1 MLQPNKLKRALADGT
16 PVFGLIN
23 SVPAPLLVEMLGYAG
38 YDFVIIDL
46 EHSCTNLETVE
57 HALRAAECSG
67 TTSLVRVPGPDPATI
82 LRVLDAGAQGVVIP
96 HVSSA
101 DEARAAVSPSRYH
114 PLGTR
119 GISGG
124 RTTGFGTIGL
134 TDYFALANAEILVAV
149 MIEDRAGV
157 DAIDAILAVPGIDL
171 VIEGAVDLSQS
182 FGVPGQRLN
191 PDVQAA
197 IAHLADRSQAAG
209 IPFCAVPR
217 AEGQIEAWRRQDVR
231 AFLVGDDRGVAYRAF
246 KSHLC
251 DWRDKGDRAHQV
263 ASQTEAST
271 G

>member
-1 MLQPNKLKRALADGT
+1 MLRPNKLKRALAARE

-46 EHSCTNLETVE
+46 EHSCASLETVE

-67 TTSLVRVPGPDPATI
+67 TTSLVRVPGPDPANI
-82 LRVLDAGAQGVVIP
+82 LRVLDAGAQGIVIP

-101 DEARAAVSPSRYH
+101 EDVRAAVSASRYH
-114 PLGTR
+114 PLGSR

-124 RTTGFGTIGL
+124 RTTGFGTL
-134 TDYFALANAEILVAV
+134 SLSDYFALANEEILVAV

-182 FGVPGQRLN
+182 FGVPGKPLH

-197 IAHLADRSQAAG
+197 IAHLADRSRAFG

-217 AEGQIEAWRRQDVR
+217 ADGQIEAWRRQGVH
-231 AFLVGDDRGVAYRAF
+231 AFLVGDDRGVAFRAF
-246 KSHLC
+246 KSHLQ
-251 DWRDKGDRAHQV
+251 DWRDKA
-263 ASQTEAST
+263 APLL
-271 G
+271 

>member
-1 MLQPNKLKRALADGT
+1 MLRPNKLKRALADGT
-16 PVFGLIN
+16 PAFGLIN

-67 TTSLVRVPGPDPATI
+67 TTSLVRVPGPDPHII

-96 HVSSA
+96 HVTSA
-101 DEARAAVSPSRYH
+101 EEARIAVSASRYH
-114 PLGTR
+114 PLGSR

-124 RTTGFGTIGL
+124 RMTGFGTLGL
-134 TDYFALANAEILVAV
+134 KDYFAMANDEILVAA

-171 VIEGAVDLSQS
+171 VMEGAVDLSQS
-182 FGVPGQRLN
+182 LGVPGDPLH

-197 IAHLADRSQAAG
+197 LAHLADRSQAAG
-209 IPFCAVPR
+209 VPFCAVPR
-217 AEGQIEAWRRQDVR
+217 ADGQIEAWRRRGVNS
-231 AFLVGDDRGVAYRAF
+231 FLVGDDRGVAFRAL
-246 KSHLC
+246 KTHLR
-251 DWRDKGDRAHQV
+251 DWQGKAGTISAQRT
-263 ASQTEAST
+263 S
-271 G
+271 